1 MAANDEVPLMKF
13 EADASA
19 PILRYD
25 VPSPSSYE
33 GRTYIQLNF
42 GDDFFNDAAK
52 PTKPTLEQFLT
63 SNQEEIYEYLSADTS
78 TEELRRLFHT
88 FELGLRE

>member
-1 MAANDEVPLMKF
+1 MAADDEVPLMEF

-33 GRTYIQLNF
+33 GRIYIQLDF
-42 GDDFFNDAAK
+42 GDDFFSHAAK
-52 PTKPTLEQFLT
+52 PSKPTLEQFLT
-63 SNQEEIYEYLSADTS
+63 ANQDEIYEYLSADTS
-78 TEELRRLFHT
+78 KEEIQRLFHT
-88 FELGLRE
+88 FELGLSE